1 MNNKKENKR
10 IIELHFDDF
19 KEKSFFKKLSNDL
32 ILKRISNSH
41 SPYIILLKV
50 FFAIFLALLAD
61 TYISKNPDSVS
72 STFTAILC
80 ISTTVTK
87 GIKACISTFL
97 MCCIGAIVSTL
108 GNIICGEDAI
118 FIWRVPLGTAITYY
132 LMFLCHMEDDVG
144 GLSAGAFSAIF
155 VQLTLF
161 QYNPLIKYTGKKWL
175 HTFVVR
181 LLSVFTGCVSSFIVN
196 SFFDIIYYKF
206 FFKTKL
212 QHFSNNVTLYLHEF
226 INEPENYLLESKYQL
241 LNDLIVDINFAIDE
255 INFVFFK
262 GKSFIHYI
270 NRTEELENYK
280 NLIYAYLRLL
290 NHLSFLGYQKEI
302 MNEEEIETVKK
313 VVKQCIMKLYSHQF
327 HMREVNFLEKIGYIE
342 LNNQSKSKNK
352 NKTSKTTTEITDE
365 KQNSKNIKNKNNK
378 KIKAKTSDLALNS
391 DGQSCNELINIEEI
405 NLNII
410 NNEHNE
416 ENIPE
421 SLRIPLTAILKKTN
435 TIIEALDHCK
445 ILKD

>member
-1 MNNKKENKR
+1 M
-10 IIELHFDDF
+10 
-19 KEKSFFKKLSNDL
+19 
-32 ILKRISNSH
+32 
-41 SPYIILLKV
+41 
-50 FFAIFLALLAD
+50 
-61 TYISKNPDSVS
+61 
-72 STFTAILC
+72 
-80 ISTTVTK
+80 
-87 GIKACISTFL
+87 
-97 MCCIGAIVSTL
+97 
-108 GNIICGEDAI
+108 
-118 FIWRVPLGTAITYY
+118 
-132 LMFLCHMEDDVG
+132 
-144 GLSAGAFSAIF
+144 
-155 VQLTLF
+155 
-161 QYNPLIKYTGKKWL
+161 
-175 HTFVVR
+175 
-181 LLSVFTGCVSSFIVN
+181 
-196 SFFDIIYYKF
+196 
-206 FFKTKL
+206 
-212 QHFSNNVTLYLHEF
+212 
-226 INEPENYLLESKYQL
+226 ESKYQL